1 MFELGMEAL
10 LQIPINKKRIS
21 KIKEKIDRLIVYNEE
36 MDIEEFIELY
46 DTRIYDFNN
55 KQDDIKILKHIDF
68 EGVYIITNYDKNYN
82 YIGLS
87 DKVFRTV
94 DRYLEDMKVKKFL
107 KIMKME
113 IILQ

>member
-1 MFELGMEAL
+1 
-10 LQIPINKKRIS
+10 
-21 KIKEKIDRLIVYNEE
+21 

-94 DRYLEDMKVKKFL
+94 DRYFRGYESEEVFDDYEDGDNFTIKIVKFEDSGYDDIEELYNDIQAKYN
-107 KIMKME
+107 
-113 IILQ
+113 